1 MPKKKQKK
9 KCNMKMTY
17 EKFRRQVSVKK
28 LKLLQVMDVELKVIM
43 GKEEKDRYLLFKK
56 IE

>member
-1 MPKKKQKK
+1 
-9 KCNMKMTY
+9 MTY